1 MQISI
6 PFNYAALFDGN
17 NVDHLPYRE
26 KALELFELIK
36 DCQKN
41 FFGWAFFKLKWLAN
55 RLNISKRYVQKVI
68 QVLRDACL
76 IEVRRREQNFYRV
89 NPLLEQAE
97 PKSTSKTTPATKPN
111 RPTNE
116 RELRDKATTGIGA
129 SASVSQPMIN
139 EVEARAVIEAY
150 EASKLDNPVNI
161 NESLAIIEEEIAG
174 EIGEITEVIQE
185 AAKEVK
191 KETGYQR
198 PKELRTYLDRVK
210 TKLTQWQIEA
220 PQQLISDLVLQI
232 WKNWTY

>member
-1 MQISI
+1 MQITI

-17 NVDHLPYRE
+17 NIDHLPYRE
-26 KALELFELIK
+26 KAQELFELIK
-36 DCQKN
+36 DCQN
-41 FFGWAFFKLKWLAN
+41 MNGWAFFKLKWLAK
-55 RLNISKRYVQKVI
+55 RLDITKRYVQKLI

-89 NPLLEQAE
+89 NPLLEQSQR
-97 PKSTSKTTPATKPN
+97 KSTSKTTPATKQN

-116 RELRDKATTGIGA
+116 QAMRDKATNEIGKA
-129 SASVSQPMIN
+129 EPTNQSIIN

-150 EASKLDNPVNI
+150 EASKLANPVNI
-161 NESLAIIEEEIAG
+161 NESLAIIEEEITG
-174 EIGEITEVIQE
+174 EIAEITEVIQE

-191 KETGYQR
+191 KETRYQR
-198 PKELRTYLDRVK
+198 PKEIRTYLDRVK

-220 PQQLISDLVLQI
+220 PQRLLSDLVLQI